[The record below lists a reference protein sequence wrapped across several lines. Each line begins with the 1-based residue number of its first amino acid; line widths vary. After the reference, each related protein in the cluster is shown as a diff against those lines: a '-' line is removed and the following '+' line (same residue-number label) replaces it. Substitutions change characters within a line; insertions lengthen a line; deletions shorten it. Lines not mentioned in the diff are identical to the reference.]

1 MSKRNEVFLDLQQFA
16 EGDASGDD
24 SNAGD
29 GAVDGS
35 KDVVKLS
42 GKFKEIIDP
51 VSKKS
56 VKIPVEFDAVLGHFI
71 SSTRTN
77 VEQQFKPLLEKISGE
92 NTELKDIKSEYD
104 RLKEQSMSA
113 EERAQSNAKK
123 VIQEHEK
130 TAKAASEEAAT
141 WKTRFERSTVR
152 NDIFASFGD
161 IKLCNPGQVA
171 LLFEDEGRAKVA
183 EVIDEDGKSTG
194 AFETRMT
201 LTLENDKGESEKI
214 EGTPAELFKKWIKMD
229 RNLHHVQNDIAPGAG
244 ARPNKSMAG
253 KIDPNLSPVERM
265 NQFRL
270 QQTNK

>member
-1 MSKRNEVFLDLQQFA
+1 MSEKLIFDLQRFA
-16 EGDASGDD
+16 EGDGSGDGD
-24 SNAGD
+24 PNAGNGSGD
-29 GAVDGS
+29 GDPNA
-35 KDVVKLS
+35 VVKLS

-92 NTELKDIKSEYD
+92 NTELKDIKTEYD

-113 EERAQSNAKK
+113 EERAQANAKK

-152 NDIFASFGD
+152 NDIFAAFGD
-161 IKLCNPGQVA
+161 TKLCNPGQVA
-171 LLFEDEGRAKVA
+171 LLFENEGRAKVA
-183 EVIDEDGKSTG
+183 EVIDEDGKTTG

-214 EGTPAELFKKWIKMD
+214 EGTPAELFKKWIKME

-244 ARPNKSMAG
+244 ARPHKSMAG

-270 QQTNK
+270 QQANK